1 MSRHV
6 TPRASRR
13 VDDPDMKLGQDRH
26 RPRPRQPCASPAY
39 TSRSRRADARRRT
52 SSSGDKA
59 RRIAANIAKLP
70 EHVWQVPL
78 DAKPTR
84 TDRRTSGDG
93 YPFSSNVHRAMIV
106 GKRAQADGGVMWVFA
121 ILIAAATIYFGAHDV
136 ALAQATTPNVTP
148 PFQGLST
155 PITST
160 VTNCMML
167 CNSQVANCKTGCFIP
182 TAPTT
187 ASAGGGTLN
196 ATSNTACV
204 MGCTS
209 SQLACQTSCS
219 LLSSQIGR

>member
-1 MSRHV
+1 MLAFS
-6 TPRASRR
+6 S
-13 VDDPDMKLGQDRH
+13 
-26 RPRPRQPCASPAY
+26 CAVVLE
-39 TSRSRRADARRRT
+39 RRAGAKLLTRDE
-52 SSSGDKA
+52 A

-106 GKRAQADGGVMWVFA
+106 GKHVQADGGVMWVLL
-121 ILIAAATIYFGAHDV
+121 LIAAAAIYFGAHDV

-196 ATSNTACV
+196 ATSNAACV

>member
-1 MSRHV
+1 MECMVPFPV
-6 TPRASRR
+6 TY
-13 VDDPDMKLGQDRH
+13 
-26 RPRPRQPCASPAY
+26 RP
-39 TSRSRRADARRRT
+39 
-52 SSSGDKA
+52 
-59 RRIAANIAKLP
+59 
-70 EHVWQVPL
+70 
-78 DAKPTR
+78 
-84 TDRRTSGDG
+84 TSGDG

-136 ALAQATTPNVTP
+136 ALAQATTPNVAPFQGLPTTPNVTP

-155 PITST
+155 PVTST
-160 VTNCMML
+160 VTNCMMSR
-167 CNSQVANCKTGCFIP
+167 NSQVANCKTGCFIP

-196 ATSNTACV
+196 ATSNAACV

>member
-1 MSRHV
+1 MYLEPPCALNACTACLRLLEEVPGGARRH
-6 TPRASRR
+6 TSSPATR
-13 VDDPDMKLGQDRH
+13 
-26 RPRPRQPCASPAY
+26 PCASPP
-39 TSRSRRADARRRT
+39 TSPSCRSCCGRYLWT
-52 SSSGDKA
+52 QS
-59 RRIAANIAKLP
+59 
-70 EHVWQVPL
+70 PL
-78 DAKPTR
+78 EQA
-84 TDRRTSGDG
+84 RRTSGDG

-106 GKRAQADGGVMWVFA
+106 GKRVQADGGVMWVLL
-121 ILIAAATIYFGAHDV
+121 LIAAAAIYFGAHDV

-196 ATSNTACV
+196 ATSNAACV

>member
-1 MSRHV
+1 MRLACV
-6 TPRASRR
+6 YFEEQT
-13 VDDPDMKLGQDRH
+13 G
-26 RPRPRQPCASPAY
+26 
-39 TSRSRRADARRRT
+39 RRAAAHLLIRRQGPAHRCQHRQAAGACVAGT
-52 SSSGDKA
+52 SGRKA
-59 RRIAANIAKLP
+59 P
-70 EHVWQVPL
+70 
-78 DAKPTR
+78 R

-196 ATSNTACV
+196 ATSNAACV